1 MDNSN
6 QFILADHKQAT
17 DDLTSAI
24 RNKIDYLQTLGKA
37 VQDQDDRLVYQLIDS
52 EKYSTEIL
60 KARHSSYDKSNER
73 LVQDVY
79 NLVSDY
85 LSGNLIEFLRERYPF
100 FYFEETET
108 GVFQFY
114 FGNWWGRRL
123 FGTLDVL
130 NVRFDFDET
139 EYQKL
144 ARSFEFEAEN
154 KRLNSDTIERLS
166 QENDEI
172 QALLDSKNNREAER
186 ERMRKKLKQL
196 SQQKVMPW
204 DSGKQ
209 KEMKQRL
216 TEELDR
222 IAELDEKA
230 ANGYQRIHE
239 NEKRV
244 LELAKEDTL
253 IGYEKQSIVAKFGGF
268 ENFKDRNASL
278 YRDYITDL
286 IATGNRRG

>member
-6 QFILADHKQAT
+6 QFVLADHKQAT
-17 DDLTSAI
+17 IDLTNEI
-24 RNKIDYLQTLGKA
+24 KNKLDYLQSLGRA
-37 VQDQDDRLVYQLIDS
+37 VQAQDDRLVYQLIDS

-73 LVQDVY
+73 LVEDAY
-79 NLVSDY
+79 CLVSEY
-85 LSGNLIEFLRERYPF
+85 LSSNLIGFLRERYPF

-108 GVFQFY
+108 GKFQFY

-130 NVRFDFDET
+130 NVKFNFDEN

-154 KRLNSDTIERLS
+154 KRLNTDTIERLS
-166 QENDEI
+166 QENDEL
-172 QALLDSKNNREAER
+172 QELLDSQSNRETEK

-196 SQQKVMPW
+196 NQEKVMPW
-204 DSGKQ
+204 DAGKQ
-209 KEMKQRL
+209 REMKQRL
-216 TEELDR
+216 TDELSR
-222 IAELDEKA
+222 IAEIDEKA

-244 LELAKEDTL
+244 LELSKEDTL
-253 IGYEKQSIVAKFGGF
+253 LGYEKQSIIAKFGSF
-268 ENFKDRNASL
+268 ENFKEKNAAL

-286 IATGNRRG
+286 IATGNRRN

>member
-6 QFILADHKQAT
+6 QFVLADHKQAT
-17 DDLTSAI
+17 SDLTNEI
-24 RNKIDYLQTLGKA
+24 KNKLDYLQSLGRA
-37 VQDQDDRLVYQLIDS
+37 VQAQDDRLVYQLIDS

-73 LVQDVY
+73 LVEDAY
-79 NLVSDY
+79 GFVSEY
-85 LSGNLIEFLRERYPF
+85 LSSNLIGFLRERYPF

-108 GVFQFY
+108 GKFQFY

-130 NVRFDFDET
+130 NVKFNFDEN

-154 KRLNSDTIERLS
+154 KRLNTDTIERLS
-166 QENDEI
+166 QENDEL
-172 QALLDSKNNREAER
+172 QELLDSQSNREAEK

-196 SQQKVMPW
+196 NQEKVMPW
-204 DSGKQ
+204 DAGKQ
-209 KEMKQRL
+209 REMKQRL
-216 TEELDR
+216 TDELSR
-222 IAELDEKA
+222 IAEIDEKA

-244 LELAKEDTL
+244 LELSKEDTL
-253 IGYEKQSIVAKFGGF
+253 LGYEKQSIIAKFGSF
-268 ENFKDRNASL
+268 ENFKEKNAAL

-286 IATGNRRG
+286 IATGNRRN

>member
-6 QFILADHKQAT
+6 QFVLADHKQAT
-17 DDLTSAI
+17 IDLTNEI
-24 RNKIDYLQTLGKA
+24 KNKLDYLQSLGRA
-37 VQDQDDRLVYQLIDS
+37 VQAQDDRLVYQLIDS

-73 LVQDVY
+73 LVEDAY
-79 NLVSDY
+79 GLVSEY
-85 LSGNLIEFLRERYPF
+85 LSSNLI
-100 FYFEETET
+100 
-108 GVFQFY
+108 GFY

-130 NVRFDFDET
+130 NVKFNFDEN

-154 KRLNSDTIERLS
+154 KRLNTDTIERLS
-166 QENDEI
+166 QENDEL
-172 QALLDSKNNREAER
+172 QELLDSQSNREAEK

-196 SQQKVMPW
+196 NQEKVMPW
-204 DSGKQ
+204 DAGKQ
-209 KEMKQRL
+209 REMKQRL
-216 TEELDR
+216 TDELSR
-222 IAELDEKA
+222 IAEIDEKA

-244 LELAKEDTL
+244 LELSKEDTL
-253 IGYEKQSIVAKFGGF
+253 LGYEKQSIIAKFGSF
-268 ENFKDRNASL
+268 ENFKEKNAAL

-286 IATGNRRG
+286 IATGNRRN

>member
-6 QFILADHKQAT
+6 QFVLADHGQAT
-17 DDLTSAI
+17 NDLTNEI
-24 RNKIDYLQTLGKA
+24 KNKLDYLQSLGRA
-37 VQDQDDRLVYQLIDS
+37 VQAQDDRLVYQLIDS
-52 EKYSTEIL
+52 ERYSTEIL

-73 LVQDVY
+73 LVEDAY
-79 NLVSDY
+79 DLVSEY
-85 LSGNLIEFLRERYPF
+85 LSTNLIEFLRERYPF

-108 GVFQFY
+108 GKFQFY

-130 NVRFDFDET
+130 NVKFNFDED
-139 EYQKL
+139 EYRKL

-154 KRLNSDTIERLS
+154 KRLNTDTIERLS
-166 QENDEI
+166 QENDEL
-172 QALLDSKNNREAER
+172 QELLDSQSNREAEK

-196 SQQKVMPW
+196 NQEKVMPW
-204 DSGKQ
+204 EAGKQ
-209 KEMKQRL
+209 REMKQRL
-216 TEELDR
+216 TDELSR
-222 IAELDEKA
+222 LAEIDEKA

-244 LELAKEDTL
+244 LELSKEDTL
-253 IGYEKQSIVAKFGGF
+253 LGYEKQSIIARFGSF
-268 ENFKDRNASL
+268 ENFKEKNAAL

-286 IATGNRRG
+286 IATGNRRN

>member
-6 QFILADHKQAT
+6 QFVLADHKQAT
-17 DDLTSAI
+17 IDLTNEI
-24 RNKIDYLQTLGKA
+24 KNKLDYLQSLGRA
-37 VQDQDDRLVYQLIDS
+37 VQAQDDRLVYQLIDS

-73 LVQDVY
+73 LVEDAY
-79 NLVSDY
+79 GLVSEY
-85 LSGNLIEFLRERYPF
+85 LSSNLIEFLRERYPF

-108 GVFQFY
+108 GKFQFY
-114 FGNWWGRRL
+114 FGNRWGRRL

-130 NVRFDFDET
+130 NVKFNFDEN

-144 ARSFEFEAEN
+144 VRSFEFEAEN
-154 KRLNSDTIERLS
+154 KRLNTDTIERLS
-166 QENDEI
+166 QENDEL
-172 QALLDSKNNREAER
+172 QELLDSQSNREAEK

-196 SQQKVMPW
+196 NQEKVMPW
-204 DSGKQ
+204 DAGKQ
-209 KEMKQRL
+209 REMKQRL
-216 TEELDR
+216 TDELSR
-222 IAELDEKA
+222 IAEIDEKA

-244 LELAKEDTL
+244 LELSKEDTL
-253 IGYEKQSIVAKFGGF
+253 LGYEKQSIIAKFGSF
-268 ENFKDRNASL
+268 ENFKEKNDAL

-286 IATGNRRG
+286 IATGNRRN

>member
-6 QFILADHKQAT
+6 QFVLADHKQAT
-17 DDLTSAI
+17 IDLTNEI
-24 RNKIDYLQTLGKA
+24 KNKLDYLQSLGRA
-37 VQDQDDRLVYQLIDS
+37 VQAQDDRLVYQLIDS

-73 LVQDVY
+73 LVEDAY
-79 NLVSDY
+79 DLVSEY
-85 LSGNLIEFLRERYPF
+85 LSSNLIGFLRERYPF

-108 GVFQFY
+108 GKFQFY

-130 NVRFDFDET
+130 NVKFNFDEN

-154 KRLNSDTIERLS
+154 KRLNTDTIERLS
-166 QENDEI
+166 QENDEL
-172 QALLDSKNNREAER
+172 QELLDSQSNREAEK

-196 SQQKVMPW
+196 NQEKVMPW
-204 DSGKQ
+204 DAGKQ
-209 KEMKQRL
+209 REMKQRL
-216 TEELDR
+216 TDELSR
-222 IAELDEKA
+222 IAEIDEKA

-244 LELAKEDTL
+244 LELSKEDTL
-253 IGYEKQSIVAKFGGF
+253 LGYEKQSIIAKFGSF
-268 ENFKDRNASL
+268 ENFKEKNAAL

-286 IATGNRRG
+286 IATGNRRN

>member
-6 QFILADHKQAT
+6 QFVLADHKQAT
-17 DDLTSAI
+17 IDLTNEI
-24 RNKIDYLQTLGKA
+24 KNKLDYLQSLGRA
-37 VQDQDDRLVYQLIDS
+37 VQAQDDRLVYQLIDS

-73 LVQDVY
+73 LGEAAY
-79 NLVSDY
+79 GLVSEY
-85 LSGNLIEFLRERYPF
+85 LSSNLIGFLRERYPF

-108 GVFQFY
+108 GKFQFY

-130 NVRFDFDET
+130 NVKFNFDEN

-154 KRLNSDTIERLS
+154 KRLNTDTIERLS
-166 QENDEI
+166 QENDEL
-172 QALLDSKNNREAER
+172 QELLDSQSNREAEK

-196 SQQKVMPW
+196 NQEKVMPW
-204 DSGKQ
+204 DAGKQ
-209 KEMKQRL
+209 REMKQRL
-216 TEELDR
+216 TDELSR
-222 IAELDEKA
+222 IAEIDEKA

-244 LELAKEDTL
+244 LELQKKIL
-253 IGYEKQSIVAKFGGF
+253 CLVMKNK
-268 ENFKDRNASL
+268 ASL
-278 YRDYITDL
+278 PNSEVLRTLKKRMPLCIVITLL
-286 IATGNRRG
+286 I

>member
-6 QFILADHKQAT
+6 QFVLADHKQAT
-17 DDLTSAI
+17 IDLTNEI
-24 RNKIDYLQTLGKA
+24 KNKLDYLQSLGRA
-37 VQDQDDRLVYQLIDS
+37 VQAQDDRLVYQLIDS

-73 LVQDVY
+73 LVEDAY
-79 NLVSDY
+79 GLVSEY
-85 LSGNLIEFLRERYPF
+85 LSSNLIGFLRERYPF

-108 GVFQFY
+108 GKFQFY

-130 NVRFDFDET
+130 N
-139 EYQKL
+139 
-144 ARSFEFEAEN
+144 
-154 KRLNSDTIERLS
+154 
-166 QENDEI
+166 
-172 QALLDSKNNREAER
+172 

-196 SQQKVMPW
+196 NQEKVMPW
-204 DSGKQ
+204 DAGKQ
-209 KEMKQRL
+209 REMKQRL
-216 TEELDR
+216 TDELSR
-222 IAELDEKA
+222 IAEIDEKA

-244 LELAKEDTL
+244 LELSKEDTL
-253 IGYEKQSIVAKFGGF
+253 LGYEKQSIIAKFGSF
-268 ENFKDRNASL
+268 ENFKEKNAAL

-286 IATGNRRG
+286 IATGNRRN

>member
-6 QFILADHKQAT
+6 QFVLADHKQAT
-17 DDLTSAI
+17 IDLTNEI
-24 RNKIDYLQTLGKA
+24 KNKLDYLQSLGRA
-37 VQDQDDRLVYQLIDS
+37 VQAQDDRLVYQLIDS

-73 LVQDVY
+73 LVEDSY
-79 NLVSDY
+79 GLVSEY
-85 LSGNLIEFLRERYPF
+85 LSSNLIGFLRERYPF

-108 GVFQFY
+108 GKFQFY

-130 NVRFDFDET
+130 NVKFNFDEN

-154 KRLNSDTIERLS
+154 KRLNTDTIERLS
-166 QENDEI
+166 QENDEL
-172 QALLDSKNNREAER
+172 QELLDSQSNREAEK

-196 SQQKVMPW
+196 NQEKVMPW
-204 DSGKQ
+204 DAGKQ
-209 KEMKQRL
+209 REMKQRL
-216 TEELDR
+216 TDELSR
-222 IAELDEKA
+222 IAEIDEKA

-244 LELAKEDTL
+244 LELSKEDTL
-253 IGYEKQSIVAKFGGF
+253 LGYEKQSIIAKFGSF
-268 ENFKDRNASL
+268 ENFKEKNAAL

-286 IATGNRRG
+286 IATGNRRN

>member
-6 QFILADHKQAT
+6 QFVLADHKQAT
-17 DDLTSAI
+17 IDLTNEI
-24 RNKIDYLQTLGKA
+24 KNKLDYLQSLGRA
-37 VQDQDDRLVYQLIDS
+37 VQAQDDRLVYQLIDS

-73 LVQDVY
+73 LVEDAY
-79 NLVSDY
+79 CLVSEY
-85 LSGNLIEFLRERYPF
+85 LSSNLIDFLRERYPF

-108 GVFQFY
+108 GKFQFY

-130 NVRFDFDET
+130 NVKFNFDEN

-154 KRLNSDTIERLS
+154 KRLNTDTIERLS
-166 QENDEI
+166 QENDEL
-172 QALLDSKNNREAER
+172 QELLDSQSNREAEK

-196 SQQKVMPW
+196 NQEKVMPW
-204 DSGKQ
+204 DAGKQ
-209 KEMKQRL
+209 REMKQRL
-216 TEELDR
+216 TDELSR
-222 IAELDEKA
+222 IAEIDEKA

-244 LELAKEDTL
+244 LELSKEDTL
-253 IGYEKQSIVAKFGGF
+253 LGYEKQSIIAKFGSF
-268 ENFKDRNASL
+268 ENFKEKNAAL

-286 IATGNRRG
+286 IATGNRRN

>member
-6 QFILADHKQAT
+6 QFVLADHKQAT
-17 DDLTSAI
+17 IDLTNEI
-24 RNKIDYLQTLGKA
+24 KNKLDYLQSLGRA
-37 VQDQDDRLVYQLIDS
+37 VQAQDDRLVYQLIDS

-60 KARHSSYDKSNER
+60 KARHSLYDKSNER
-73 LVQDVY
+73 LVEDAY
-79 NLVSDY
+79 CLVSEY
-85 LSGNLIEFLRERYPF
+85 LSSNLIGFLRERYPF

-108 GVFQFY
+108 GKFQFY

-130 NVRFDFDET
+130 NVKFNFDEN

-154 KRLNSDTIERLS
+154 KRLNTDTIERLS
-166 QENDEI
+166 QENDEL
-172 QALLDSKNNREAER
+172 QELLDSQSNREAEK

-196 SQQKVMPW
+196 NQEKVMPW
-204 DSGKQ
+204 DAGKQ
-209 KEMKQRL
+209 REMKQRL
-216 TEELDR
+216 TDELSR
-222 IAELDEKA
+222 IAEIDEKA

-244 LELAKEDTL
+244 LELSKEDTL
-253 IGYEKQSIVAKFGGF
+253 LGYEKQSIIAKFGSF
-268 ENFKDRNASL
+268 ENFKEKNAAL

-286 IATGNRRG
+286 IATGNRRN

>member
-6 QFILADHKQAT
+6 QFVLADHKQAT
-17 DDLTSAI
+17 IDLTNEI
-24 RNKIDYLQTLGKA
+24 KNKLDYLQSLGRA
-37 VQDQDDRLVYQLIDS
+37 VQAQEDRLVYQLIDS

-73 LVQDVY
+73 LVEDAY
-79 NLVSDY
+79 CLVSEY
-85 LSGNLIEFLRERYPF
+85 LSSNLIGFLRERYPF

-108 GVFQFY
+108 GKFQFY

-130 NVRFDFDET
+130 NVKFNFDEN

-154 KRLNSDTIERLS
+154 KRLNTDTIERLS
-166 QENDEI
+166 QENDEL
-172 QALLDSKNNREAER
+172 QELLDSQSNREAEK

-196 SQQKVMPW
+196 NQEKVMPW
-204 DSGKQ
+204 DAGKQ
-209 KEMKQRL
+209 REMKQRL
-216 TEELDR
+216 TDELSR
-222 IAELDEKA
+222 IAEIDEKA

-244 LELAKEDTL
+244 LELSKEDTL
-253 IGYEKQSIVAKFGGF
+253 LGYEKQSIIAKFGSF
-268 ENFKDRNASL
+268 ENFKEKNAAL

-286 IATGNRRG
+286 IATGNRRN

>member
-6 QFILADHKQAT
+6 QFVLADHKQAT
-17 DDLTSAI
+17 IDLTNEI
-24 RNKIDYLQTLGKA
+24 KNKLDYLQSLGRA
-37 VQDQDDRLVYQLIDS
+37 VQAQDDRLVYQLIDS

-73 LVQDVY
+73 LVEDAY
-79 NLVSDY
+79 CLVSEY
-85 LSGNLIEFLRERYPF
+85 LSSNLIGFLRERYPF

-108 GVFQFY
+108 GKFQFY

-123 FGTLDVL
+123 FGMLDVL
-130 NVRFDFDET
+130 NVKFNFDEN

-154 KRLNSDTIERLS
+154 KRLNTDTIERLS
-166 QENDEI
+166 QENDEL
-172 QALLDSKNNREAER
+172 QELLDSQSNREAEK

-196 SQQKVMPW
+196 NQEKVMPW
-204 DSGKQ
+204 DAGKQ
-209 KEMKQRL
+209 REMKQRL
-216 TEELDR
+216 TDELSR
-222 IAELDEKA
+222 IAEIDEKA

-244 LELAKEDTL
+244 LELSKEDTL
-253 IGYEKQSIVAKFGGF
+253 LGYEKQSIIAKFGSF
-268 ENFKDRNASL
+268 ENFKEKNAAL

-286 IATGNRRG
+286 IATGNRRN

>member
-6 QFILADHKQAT
+6 QFVLADHKQAT
-17 DDLTSAI
+17 IDLTNEI
-24 RNKIDYLQTLGKA
+24 KNKLDYLQSLGRA
-37 VQDQDDRLVYQLIDS
+37 VQAQDDRLVYQLIDS

-73 LVQDVY
+73 LVEDAY
-79 NLVSDY
+79 GLVSEY
-85 LSGNLIEFLRERYPF
+85 LSSNLIGFLRERYPF

-108 GVFQFY
+108 GKFQFY

-130 NVRFDFDET
+130 NVKFNFDEN

-154 KRLNSDTIERLS
+154 KRLNTDTIERLS
-166 QENDEI
+166 QENDEL
-172 QALLDSKNNREAER
+172 QELLDSQSNREAEK

-196 SQQKVMPW
+196 NQEKVMPW
-204 DSGKQ
+204 DAGKQ
-209 KEMKQRL
+209 REMKQRL
-216 TEELDR
+216 TDELSR
-222 IAELDEKA
+222 IAEIDEKA

-244 LELAKEDTL
+244 LELSKEDTL
-253 IGYEKQSIVAKFGGF
+253 LGYEKQSIIAKFGSF
-268 ENFKDRNASL
+268 ENFKEKNAAL
-278 YRDYITDL
+278 YHDYITDL
-286 IATGNRRG
+286 IATGNRRN

>member
-6 QFILADHKQAT
+6 QFVLADHKQAT
-17 DDLTSAI
+17 IDLTNEI
-24 RNKIDYLQTLGKA
+24 KNKLDYLQSLGRA
-37 VQDQDDRLVYQLIDS
+37 VQAQDDRLVHQLIDS

-73 LVQDVY
+73 LVEDAY
-79 NLVSDY
+79 CLVSEY
-85 LSGNLIEFLRERYPF
+85 LSSNLIGFLRERYPF

-108 GVFQFY
+108 GKFQFY

-130 NVRFDFDET
+130 NVKFNFDEN

-154 KRLNSDTIERLS
+154 KRLNTDTIERLS
-166 QENDEI
+166 QENDEL
-172 QALLDSKNNREAER
+172 QELLDSQSNREAEK

-196 SQQKVMPW
+196 NQEKVMPW
-204 DSGKQ
+204 DAGKQ
-209 KEMKQRL
+209 REMKQRL
-216 TEELDR
+216 TDELSR
-222 IAELDEKA
+222 IAEIDEKA

-244 LELAKEDTL
+244 LELSKEDTL
-253 IGYEKQSIVAKFGGF
+253 LGYEKQSIIAKFGSF
-268 ENFKDRNASL
+268 ENFKEKNAAL

-286 IATGNRRG
+286 IATGNRRN

>member
-6 QFILADHKQAT
+6 QFVLADHKQAT
-17 DDLTSAI
+17 IDLTNEI
-24 RNKIDYLQTLGKA
+24 KNKLDYLQSLGRA
-37 VQDQDDRLVYQLIDS
+37 VQAQDDRLVYQLIDS

-73 LVQDVY
+73 LVEDAY
-79 NLVSDY
+79 CLVSEY
-85 LSGNLIEFLRERYPF
+85 LSSNLIGFLRERYPF

-108 GVFQFY
+108 GKFQFY

-130 NVRFDFDET
+130 NVKFNFDEN

-154 KRLNSDTIERLS
+154 KRLNTDTIERLS
-166 QENDEI
+166 QENDEL
-172 QALLDSKNNREAER
+172 QELLDSQSNREAEK

-196 SQQKVMPW
+196 NQEKVMPW
-204 DSGKQ
+204 DAGKQ
-209 KEMKQRL
+209 REMKQRL
-216 TEELDR
+216 TDELSR
-222 IAELDEKA
+222 IAEIDEKA

-244 LELAKEDTL
+244 LELSKEDTL
-253 IGYEKQSIVAKFGGF
+253 LGYEKQSIIAKFGSF
-268 ENFKDRNASL
+268 ENFKEKNAAL

-286 IATGNRRG
+286 IATGNRRN

>member
-6 QFILADHKQAT
+6 QFVLADHKQAT
-17 DDLTSAI
+17 IDLTNEI
-24 RNKIDYLQTLGKA
+24 KNKLDYLQSLGRA
-37 VQDQDDRLVYQLIDS
+37 VQAQDDRLVYQLIDS

-73 LVQDVY
+73 LVEDAY
-79 NLVSDY
+79 GRVSEY
-85 LSGNLIEFLRERYPF
+85 LSSNLIGFLRERYPF

-108 GVFQFY
+108 GKFQFY

-130 NVRFDFDET
+130 NVKFNFDEN

-144 ARSFEFEAEN
+144 DRSFEFEAEN
-154 KRLNSDTIERLS
+154 KRLNTDTIERLS
-166 QENDEI
+166 QENDEL
-172 QALLDSKNNREAER
+172 QELLDSQSNREAEK

-196 SQQKVMPW
+196 NQEKVMPW
-204 DSGKQ
+204 DAGKQ
-209 KEMKQRL
+209 REMKQRL
-216 TEELDR
+216 TDELSR
-222 IAELDEKA
+222 IAEIDEKA

-244 LELAKEDTL
+244 LELSKEDTL
-253 IGYEKQSIVAKFGGF
+253 LGYEKQSIIAKFGSF
-268 ENFKDRNASL
+268 ENFKEKNAAL

-286 IATGNRRG
+286 IATGNRRN

>member
-6 QFILADHKQAT
+6 QFVLADHKQAT
-17 DDLTSAI
+17 IDLTNEI
-24 RNKIDYLQTLGKA
+24 KNKLDYLQSLGRA
-37 VQDQDDRLVYQLIDS
+37 VQAQDDRLVYQLIDS

-60 KARHSSYDKSNER
+60 KARHSSYDKWNER
-73 LVQDVY
+73 LVEDAY
-79 NLVSDY
+79 GLVSEY
-85 LSGNLIEFLRERYPF
+85 LSSNLIGFLRERYPF

-108 GVFQFY
+108 GKFQFY

-130 NVRFDFDET
+130 NVKFNFDEN

-154 KRLNSDTIERLS
+154 KRLNTDTIERLS
-166 QENDEI
+166 QENDEL
-172 QALLDSKNNREAER
+172 QELLDSQSNREAEK

-196 SQQKVMPW
+196 NQEKVMPW
-204 DSGKQ
+204 DAGKQ
-209 KEMKQRL
+209 REMKQRL
-216 TEELDR
+216 TDELSR
-222 IAELDEKA
+222 IAEIDEKA

-244 LELAKEDTL
+244 LELSKEDTL
-253 IGYEKQSIVAKFGGF
+253 LGYEKQSIIAKFGSF
-268 ENFKDRNASL
+268 ENFKEKNAAL

-286 IATGNRRG
+286 IATGNRRN

>member
-1 MDNSN
+1 MDNST
-6 QFILADHKQAT
+6 QFVLADHKQAT
-17 DDLTSAI
+17 IDLTNEI
-24 RNKIDYLQTLGKA
+24 KNKLDYLQSLGRA
-37 VQDQDDRLVYQLIDS
+37 VQAQDDRLVYQLIDS

-73 LVQDVY
+73 LVEDAY
-79 NLVSDY
+79 CLVSEY
-85 LSGNLIEFLRERYPF
+85 LSSNLIGFLRERYPF

-108 GVFQFY
+108 GKFQFY

-130 NVRFDFDET
+130 NVKFNFDEN

-154 KRLNSDTIERLS
+154 KRLNTDTIERLS
-166 QENDEI
+166 QENDEL
-172 QALLDSKNNREAER
+172 QELLDSQSNREAEK
-186 ERMRKKLKQL
+186 ERIRKKLKQL
-196 SQQKVMPW
+196 NQEKVMPW
-204 DSGKQ
+204 DAGKQ
-209 KEMKQRL
+209 REMKQRL
-216 TEELDR
+216 TDELSR
-222 IAELDEKA
+222 IAEIDEKA

-244 LELAKEDTL
+244 LELSKEDTL
-253 IGYEKQSIVAKFGGF
+253 LGYEKQSIIAKFGSF
-268 ENFKDRNASL
+268 ENFKEKNAAL

-286 IATGNRRG
+286 IATGNRRN

>member
-6 QFILADHKQAT
+6 QFVLADHKQAT
-17 DDLTSAI
+17 IDLTNEI
-24 RNKIDYLQTLGKA
+24 KNKLDYLQSLGRA
-37 VQDQDDRLVYQLIDS
+37 VQAQDDRLVYQLIDS

-73 LVQDVY
+73 LVEDAY
-79 NLVSDY
+79 GLV
-85 LSGNLIEFLRERYPF
+85 RERYPF

-108 GVFQFY
+108 GKFQFY

-130 NVRFDFDET
+130 NVKFNFDEN

-154 KRLNSDTIERLS
+154 KRLNTDTIERLS
-166 QENDEI
+166 QENDEL
-172 QALLDSKNNREAER
+172 QELLDSQSNREADQ

-196 SQQKVMPW
+196 NQEKVMPW
-204 DSGKQ
+204 DAGKQ
-209 KEMKQRL
+209 REMKQRL
-216 TEELDR
+216 TDELSR
-222 IAELDEKA
+222 IEKKKKKA

-244 LELAKEDTL
+244 LELSKEDTL
-253 IGYEKQSIVAKFGGF
+253 LGYEKQSIIAKFGSF
-268 ENFKDRNASL
+268 ENFKEKNAAL

-286 IATGNRRG
+286 IATGNRRN

>member
-6 QFILADHKQAT
+6 QFVLADHKQAT
-17 DDLTSAI
+17 IDLTNEI
-24 RNKIDYLQTLGKA
+24 KNKLDYLQSLGRA
-37 VQDQDDRLVYQLIDS
+37 VQAQDDRLVYQLIDS

-73 LVQDVY
+73 LVEDAY
-79 NLVSDY
+79 CLVSEY
-85 LSGNLIEFLRERYPF
+85 LSSNLIGFLRERYPF

-108 GVFQFY
+108 GKFQFY

-123 FGTLDVL
+123 FGALDVL
-130 NVRFDFDET
+130 NVKFNFDEN

-154 KRLNSDTIERLS
+154 KRLNTDTIERLS
-166 QENDEI
+166 QENDEL
-172 QALLDSKNNREAER
+172 QELLDSQSNREAEK

-196 SQQKVMPW
+196 NQEKVMPW
-204 DSGKQ
+204 DAGKQ
-209 KEMKQRL
+209 REMKQRL
-216 TEELDR
+216 TDELSR
-222 IAELDEKA
+222 IAEIDEKA

-244 LELAKEDTL
+244 LELSKEDTL
-253 IGYEKQSIVAKFGGF
+253 LGYEKQSIIAKFGSF
-268 ENFKDRNASL
+268 ENFKEKNAAL

-286 IATGNRRG
+286 IATGNRRN

>member
-6 QFILADHKQAT
+6 QFVLADHKQAT
-17 DDLTSAI
+17 IDLTNEI
-24 RNKIDYLQTLGKA
+24 KNKLDYLQSLGRA
-37 VQDQDDRLVYQLIDS
+37 VQAQDDRLVYQLIDS

-60 KARHSSYDKSNER
+60 KARHSSYDKSNEH
-73 LVQDVY
+73 LVEDAY
-79 NLVSDY
+79 CLVSEY
-85 LSGNLIEFLRERYPF
+85 LSSNLIGFLRERYPF
-100 FYFEETET
+100 FYFDETET
-108 GVFQFY
+108 GKFQFY

-130 NVRFDFDET
+130 NVKFNFDEN

-154 KRLNSDTIERLS
+154 KRLNTDTIERLS
-166 QENDEI
+166 QENDEL
-172 QALLDSKNNREAER
+172 QELLDSQSNREAEK

-196 SQQKVMPW
+196 NQEKVMPW
-204 DSGKQ
+204 DAGKQ
-209 KEMKQRL
+209 REMKQRL
-216 TEELDR
+216 TDELSR
-222 IAELDEKA
+222 IAEIDEKA

-244 LELAKEDTL
+244 LELSKEDTL
-253 IGYEKQSIVAKFGGF
+253 LGYEKQSIIAKFGSF
-268 ENFKDRNASL
+268 ENFKEKNAAL

-286 IATGNRRG
+286 IATGNRRN